1 MWGYGRGWRGLA
13 LIVAAGILLAGCA
26 NRSTGPAPRGGDPTA
41 PPLVFQLGSVE
52 IVDDTGGAAD
62 QAGMAEAFATPP
74 DQALRNWAALRLQE
88 TSGRPGLLR
97 FHMTAA
103 QAERTSLDG
112 TPGIKGWFTRD
123 QTERVAITLAGRLE
137 ALRNDGS
144 LIASATARAGSHRTF
159 DEKTTPAEQR
169 AGLDEL
175 LAATVAAFDRE
186 MQARVRE
193 DMAGVLE

>member
-1 MWGYGRGWRGLA
+1 MRASGRGWRGLA
-13 LIVAAGILLAGCA
+13 VVLAAGMLLAGCA
-26 NRSTGPAPRGGDPTA
+26 YQGTGPAPRGGDPA
-41 PPLVFQLGSVE
+41 EPPLVFQLGSVE
-52 IVDDTGGAAD
+52 IVDDTGAE
-62 QAGMAEAFATPP
+62 QPGMADAFATPP

-88 TSGRPGLLR
+88 TGGRPGLLR
-97 FHMTAA
+97 FHMTTA
-103 QAERTSLDG
+103 QAERRSLDG

-144 LIASATARAGSHRTF
+144 LIASASARAASHRTF
-159 DEKTTPAEQR
+159 DEKTTPAERR

-193 DMAGVLE
+193 DMDSVLE